1 MKGRSIEGSSS
12 LGTRWCMT
20 ERLWQIYRINM
31 SEMQTKQTG
40 PAMTAASSTGPRLE
54 ESFTGEEPKSGKGRR
69 EYGEWERHKHTR
81 KGGGERRERE
91 KSPLT

>member
-20 ERLWQIYRINM
+20 VRLWQMYRINM

-40 PAMTAASSTGPRLE
+40 PAMTAANSTGPRLGGG
-54 ESFTGEEPKSGKGRR
+54 FPVTGPKSKEENGK
-69 EYGEWERHKHTR
+69 
-81 KGGGERRERE
+81 E
-91 KSPLT
+91 KNPTIH

>member
-20 ERLWQIYRINM
+20 VRLWQMYRINM

-40 PAMTAASSTGPRLE
+40 PAMTAANSTGPRLE
-54 ESFTGEEPKSGKGRR
+54 ENFPGAGPKSKK
-69 EYGEWERHKHTR
+69 ESVENIQLSVNHKH
-81 KGGGERRERE
+81 
-91 KSPLT
+91 